1 MRYINR
7 HTVNSRLCKSKQ
19 NLSKNQNCRKKKQK
33 KIKITLNRN
42 NKNISQTAANIDSS
56 LTLLVLSS
64 LILLLSPT
72 SFRSPPPR
80 NKCPLEA
87 AFLCL
92 RFRLVC
98 RSATV
103 ALLCAAA
110 TQFKFSSAGVASAS
124 VSASACVC
132 CTTCILP
139 PVGACGLFTSQL
151 ARVQAFHTYNRNPF
165 PNCLSISVISRCR
178 RRRHRRRR
186 CCAVPI
192 PAMRWCVAVAASND

>member
-1 MRYINR
+1 M
-7 HTVNSRLCKSKQ
+7 
-19 NLSKNQNCRKKKQK
+19 
-33 KIKITLNRN
+33 KITLNRN

-56 LTLLVLSS
+56 QTLLVLS
-64 LILLLSPT
+64 LILLFSSS
-72 SFRSPPPR
+72 SFLSPPPR

-124 VSASACVC
+124 ACVC
-132 CTTCILP
+132 CTTCILS

-151 ARVQAFHTYNRNPF
+151 ARVQAFHTYNRNPL

-186 CCAVPI
+186 CCAAPI